1 MPAAFGNR
9 AAPDER
15 LRFIGA
21 GVEVDQLT
29 TVAIDLT
36 APVGPA
42 AGDSTP
48 LWERAVAAVV
58 NTLGGT
64 RDVLAATR

>member
-1 MPAAFGNR
+1 MQRVVPSGYVTGQ
-9 AAPDER
+9 P
-15 LRFIGA
+15 
-21 GVEVDQLT
+21 
-29 TVAIDLT
+29 VAIDL
-36 APVGPA
+36 ARPVGPS

-64 RDVLAATR
+64 RDVLAASR